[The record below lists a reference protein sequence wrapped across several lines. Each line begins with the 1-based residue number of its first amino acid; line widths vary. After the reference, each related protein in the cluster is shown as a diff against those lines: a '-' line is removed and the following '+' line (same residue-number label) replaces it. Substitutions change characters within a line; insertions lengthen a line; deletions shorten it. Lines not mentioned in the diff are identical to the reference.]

1 MSGLMRG
8 GWKRGLV
15 SGPQRL
21 RSSAW
26 TAPDHQGHRASLLL
40 YPSCRSAFVP
50 GTRLLYNP
58 YGIPKGSYR

>member
-40 YPSCRSAFVP
+40 YPFAVA
-50 GTRLLYNP
+50 LLDKEQ
-58 YGIPKGSYR
+58 GHARDLALATS